1 MITFGDELFRAP
13 EALFNPLT
21 IGLEEGIV
29 ERLYQCIMSCDIDM
43 RSDLY
48 SIIVLS
54 GGNSMLRGLP
64 ERIERGVTSLAPA
77 KARVKPKVIAFPS
90 DRVTPAWVGG
100 SIITSLSSFQ
110 DTWISKLEY
119 DEHGPHLV

>member
-1 MITFGDELFRAP
+1 M
-13 EALFNPLT
+13 T

-48 SIIVLS
+48 SNIVLS

-64 ERIERGVTSLAPA
+64 ERIEREVTSLAPA
-77 KARVKPKVIAFPS
+77 KARVKVIAFPA
-90 DRVTPAWVGG
+90 DRVTPAWVGA
-100 SIITSLSSFQ
+100 L
-110 DTWISKLEY
+110 L
-119 DEHGPHLV
+119 